1 MSAGDTAGDT
11 EGDTAGGSTGRTKA
25 GATGRTKA
33 GATGRTK
40 AGSTG
45 GSTGRIKAGAAGG
58 IWKQSRG
65 FEPAVRLLFLNQ
77 LTINLGFYMLMPYLA
92 AHLVDG
98 LGMAA
103 WAVGLVLGARNLSQ
117 QGMFLVGGALADRL
131 GFKPLIVAGCALRTL
146 GFGALAFA
154 QSLPMLIAASLAT
167 GLAGALFNPAV
178 RAYLAAEAG
187 EERRV
192 QAFALFNTYYQAGIL
207 LGPLVGVALTGVS
220 FRLTCVVAALLFA
233 ALTLVQLRHLPVRH
247 KAAAPAA
254 RGEER
259 GQFRTVLSNRTF
271 WLFSL
276 AMTGSY
282 VLSFQVYLALPLA
295 ADGTAATTAL
305 FVVSALVAL
314 AGQLRITAWCRAR
327 LSRERCLVLGL
338 GLMGAAF
345 LVPAALGRPLAAL
358 LLCAAVLAVANA
370 VLYPYEMDTVVAL
383 SRGRWV
389 ATHYGLYNTVCGIGI
404 TLGNLGTGV
413 LLDATGWSAVP
424 WLVLCAVGLGC
435 AAAMAALAR
444 GGRLAER
451 PAVRQSAEEESPTP
465 TG

>member
-1 MSAGDTAGDT
+1 MTTA
-11 EGDTAGGSTGRTKA
+11 TAPAK
-25 GATGRTKA
+25 
-33 GATGRTK
+33 
-40 AGSTG
+40 
-45 GSTGRIKAGAAGG
+45 GG
-58 IWKQSRG
+58 IWKQTRT

-92 AHLVDG
+92 AHLADG

-131 GFKPLIVAGCALRTL
+131 GFKPLIVAGCALRTV

-178 RAYLAAEAG
+178 RACLAAEAG
-187 EERRV
+187 ERRV
-192 QAFALFNTYYQAGIL
+192 EAFALFNAYYQGGIL

-220 FRLTCVVAALLFA
+220 FRLTCVVAAVLFA
-233 ALTLVQLRHLPVRH
+233 GLTVVQLRHLPVRRSAE
-247 KAAAPAA
+247 AAAGDGG
-254 RGEER
+254 RTGR
-259 GQFRTVLSNRTF
+259 QFRTVLANRLF

-314 AGQLRITAWCRAR
+314 AGQLRITAWCKAR

-338 GLMGAAF
+338 ALMGAAF
-345 LVPAALGRPLAAL
+345 LVPAALGRSLVGL

-383 SRGRWV
+383 SGGRWV

-404 TLGNLGTGV
+404 TLGNLGTGA
-413 LLDATGWSAVP
+413 LLDVTGWSAAP

-435 AAAMAALAR
+435 AAAVAALAR
-444 GGRLAER
+444 GGRLA
-451 PAVRQSAEEESPTP
+451 VRQPAEEESPSRSA
-465 TG
+465 

>member
-1 MSAGDTAGDT
+1 MSSTTGTTPGPAKEAR
-11 EGDTAGGSTGRTKA
+11 GGV
-25 GATGRTKA
+25 
-33 GATGRTK
+33 
-40 AGSTG
+40 
-45 GSTGRIKAGAAGG
+45 
-58 IWKQSRG
+58 WKQSRG

-92 AHLVDG
+92 AHLADG

-117 QGMFLVGGALADRL
+117 QGMFLVGGALADRF
-131 GFKPLIVAGCALRTL
+131 GFKPLIVAGCALRTA

-178 RAYLAAEAG
+178 RACLAAEAG

-192 QAFALFNTYYQAGIL
+192 EAFALFNVYYQAGIL

-220 FRLTCVVAALLFA
+220 FQLTCLVAAVLFA
-233 ALTLVQLRHLPVRH
+233 VLTLVQLRYMPVRAG
-247 KAAAPAA
+247 KDA
-254 RGEER
+254 RGTGDGEGR
-259 GQFRTVLSNRTF
+259 GQFRTVLSHRTF

-295 ADGTAATTAL
+295 AGGTGPTTAL

-314 AGQLRITAWCRAR
+314 AGQLRITAWCKQR

-338 GLMGAAF
+338 ALMGGAF
-345 LVPAALGRPLAAL
+345 LLPAALGRGLPGL

-383 SRGRWV
+383 AKGRWV

-404 TLGNLGTGV
+404 TLGNLGTGA
-413 LLDATGWSAVP
+413 LLDVTGWSAVP
-424 WLVLCAVGLGC
+424 WLALCAVGLVC
-435 AAAMAALAR
+435 AAAMALLSR
-444 GGRLAER
+444 GGRLG
-451 PAVRQSAEEESPTP
+451 V
-465 TG
+465 

>member
-1 MSAGDTAGDT
+1 MTTA
-11 EGDTAGGSTGRTKA
+11 TAPAK
-25 GATGRTKA
+25 
-33 GATGRTK
+33 
-40 AGSTG
+40 
-45 GSTGRIKAGAAGG
+45 GG
-58 IWKQSRG
+58 IWKQSRT

-92 AHLVDG
+92 AHLADG

-131 GFKPLIVAGCALRTL
+131 GFKPLIVAGCALRTV

-192 QAFALFNTYYQAGIL
+192 QAFALFNAYYQAGIL

-220 FRLTCVVAALLFA
+220 FRLTCVVAAVLFA
-233 ALTLVQLRHLPVRH
+233 GLTLVQLRHLPVRVSE
-247 KAAAPAA
+247 AP
-254 RGEER
+254 REQR
-259 GQFRTVLSNRTF
+259 GQFRTVLAHRTF

-295 ADGTAATTAL
+295 AGGTGVTTAL

-314 AGQLRITAWCRAR
+314 AGQLRITAWCKRR
-327 LSRERCLVLGL
+327 LDRERCLVLGL
-338 GLMGAAF
+338 ALMGGAF
-345 LVPAALGRPLAAL
+345 LVPAALGRGPVGL

-404 TLGNLGTGV
+404 TLGNLGTGA
-413 LLDATGWSAVP
+413 LLDVTGWSATP
-424 WLVLCAVGLGC
+424 WLVLCGVGVGC
-435 AAAMAALAR
+435 AAAMALLGR
-444 GGRLAER
+444 GGRLA
-451 PAVRQSAEEESPTP
+451 AD
-465 TG
+465 

>member
-1 MSAGDTAGDT
+1 MTTA
-11 EGDTAGGSTGRTKA
+11 TAPAK
-25 GATGRTKA
+25 
-33 GATGRTK
+33 
-40 AGSTG
+40 
-45 GSTGRIKAGAAGG
+45 GG
-58 IWKQSRG
+58 IWKQSRT
-65 FEPAVRLLFLNQ
+65 FDPAVRLLFLNQ

-92 AHLVDG
+92 AHLADG

-131 GFKPLIVAGCALRTL
+131 GFKPLIVAGCALRTV

-178 RAYLAAEAG
+178 RACLAAEVG

-192 QAFALFNTYYQAGIL
+192 EAFALFNTYYQAGIL

-220 FRLTCVVAALLFA
+220 FRLTCVVAAVLFA
-233 ALTLVQLRHLPVRH
+233 GLTLVQLRHLPVRT
-247 KAAAPAA
+247 AEAP
-254 RGEER
+254 RELR
-259 GQFRTVLSNRTF
+259 GQFRTVLAHRTF

-295 ADGTAATTAL
+295 AGGTAATTAL

-314 AGQLRITAWCRAR
+314 AGQLRITAWCRRR

-338 GLMGAAF
+338 ALMGGAF
-345 LVPAALGRPLAAL
+345 LLPAVLGRGLVGL
-358 LLCAAVLAVANA
+358 LLCAAVLSVANA

-389 ATHYGLYNTVCGIGI
+389 ATHYGLYNTVCGVGI
-404 TLGNLGTGV
+404 TLGNLGTGA
-413 LLDATGWSAVP
+413 LLDVTGWSAAP
-424 WLVLCAVGLGC
+424 WLVLCAVGLTC
-435 AAAMAALAR
+435 AAAMALLAR
-444 GGRLAER
+444 GGRLA
-451 PAVRQSAEEESPTP
+451 A
-465 TG
+465 G

>member
-1 MSAGDTAGDT
+1 MTTAT
-11 EGDTAGGSTGRTKA
+11 VPAR
-25 GATGRTKA
+25 
-33 GATGRTK
+33 
-40 AGSTG
+40 
-45 GSTGRIKAGAAGG
+45 GG
-58 IWKQSRG
+58 IWKQTRT
-65 FEPAVRLLFLNQ
+65 FDPAVRLLFLNQ

-92 AHLVDG
+92 AHLADG

-131 GFKPLIVAGCALRTL
+131 GFKPLIVAGCALRTV

-178 RAYLAAEAG
+178 RACLAAEAG
-187 EERRV
+187 ERRV
-192 QAFALFNTYYQAGIL
+192 EAFALFNVYYQAGIL

-220 FRLTCVVAALLFA
+220 FRLTCVVAAVLFA
-233 ALTLVQLRHLPVRH
+233 GLTAVQLRHLPAGRSAE
-247 KAAAPAA
+247 AAGDGG
-254 RGEER
+254 RTG
-259 GQFRTVLSNRTF
+259 GQFRTVLAHRVF

-338 GLMGAAF
+338 ALMGAAF
-345 LVPAALGRPLAAL
+345 LVPAALGRSLVGL

-383 SRGRWV
+383 AGGRWV

-404 TLGNLGTGV
+404 TLGNLGTGA
-413 LLDATGWSAVP
+413 LLDLTGWSATP

-444 GGRLAER
+444 GGRLA
-451 PAVRQSAEEESPTP
+451 VRQPAEEESPGP
-465 TG
+465 RA

>member
-1 MSAGDTAGDT
+1 MSSTTGTTPGPAKA
-11 EGDTAGGSTGRTKA
+11 ARGGVWR
-25 GATGRTKA
+25 
-33 GATGRTK
+33 
-40 AGSTG
+40 
-45 GSTGRIKAGAAGG
+45 
-58 IWKQSRG
+58 QSRG

-92 AHLVDG
+92 AHLADG

-117 QGMFLVGGALADRL
+117 QGMFLVGGALADRF
-131 GFKPLIVAGCALRTL
+131 GFKPLIVAGCALRTA

-178 RAYLAAEAG
+178 RACLAAEAG

-192 QAFALFNTYYQAGIL
+192 EAFALFNVYYQAGIL

-220 FRLTCVVAALLFA
+220 FQLTCLVAAVLFA
-233 ALTLVQLRHLPVRH
+233 VLTLVQLRYMPVRGG
-247 KAAAPAA
+247 KDAKETED
-254 RGEER
+254 GEGR
-259 GQFRTVLSNRTF
+259 GQFRTVLSHRTF

-295 ADGTAATTAL
+295 AGGTGPTTAL

-314 AGQLRITAWCRAR
+314 AGQLRITAWCKRR

-338 GLMGAAF
+338 ALMGGAF
-345 LVPAALGRPLAAL
+345 LLPAALGRGLPGL

-383 SRGRWV
+383 AKGRWV

-404 TLGNLGTGV
+404 TLGNLGTGA
-413 LLDATGWSAVP
+413 LLDVTGWSAVP
-424 WLVLCAVGLGC
+424 WLALCAVGLVC
-435 AAAMAALAR
+435 AAAMALLSR
-444 GGRLAER
+444 GGRLG
-451 PAVRQSAEEESPTP
+451 V
-465 TG
+465 

>member
-1 MSAGDTAGDT
+1 MTTSTAT
-11 EGDTAGGSTGRTKA
+11 PLQ
-25 GATGRTKA
+25 
-33 GATGRTK
+33 
-40 AGSTG
+40 
-45 GSTGRIKAGAAGG
+45 GG
-58 IWKQSRG
+58 IWKQSRT
-65 FEPAVRLLFLNQ
+65 FDPAVRLLFVNQ
-77 LTINLGFYMLMPYLA
+77 LTINLGFYMLMPFLA
-92 AHLVDG
+92 AHLADG

-131 GFKPLIVAGCALRTL
+131 GFKPLIVAGCALRTV

-178 RAYLAAEAG
+178 RACLAAEAG

-192 QAFALFNTYYQAGIL
+192 QAFALFNAYYQAGIL

-220 FRLTCVVAALLFA
+220 FRLTCTVAAVLFA
-233 ALTLVQLRHLPVRH
+233 GLTVVQLRHLPVRGVSGD
-247 KAAAPAA
+247 
-254 RGEER
+254 RGER
-259 GQFRTVLSNRTF
+259 GQFRTVLSHRTF

-295 ADGTAATTAL
+295 AEGTGLTTAL

-314 AGQLRITAWCRAR
+314 AGQLRITAWCRRR
-327 LSRERCLVLGL
+327 LDRERCLVLGL
-338 GLMGAAF
+338 ALMGGAF
-345 LVPAALGRPLAAL
+345 LIPAALGRGVAGL

-404 TLGNLGTGV
+404 TLGNLGTGA
-413 LLDATGWSAVP
+413 LLDVTGWSVVP
-424 WLVLCAVGLGC
+424 WLALCAVGLVC
-435 AAAMAALAR
+435 AAAVALLAR
-444 GGRLAER
+444 GGRLAET
-451 PAVRQSAEEESPTP
+451 PAVAGP
-465 TG
+465 

>member
-1 MSAGDTAGDT
+1 MTTTAT
-11 EGDTAGGSTGRTKA
+11 TRAKAGGVWRQTRT
-25 GATGRTKA
+25 
-33 GATGRTK
+33 
-40 AGSTG
+40 
-45 GSTGRIKAGAAGG
+45 
-58 IWKQSRG
+58 
-65 FEPAVRLLFLNQ
+65 FDPAVRLLFLNQ

-92 AHLVDG
+92 AHLADG

-131 GFKPLIVAGCALRTL
+131 GFKPLIVAGCALRTV

-154 QSLPMLIAASLAT
+154 QSLPTLIAASLAT

-178 RAYLAAEAG
+178 RACLAAEAG

-192 QAFALFNTYYQAGIL
+192 EAFALFNAYYQAGIL

-220 FRLTCVVAALLFA
+220 FRLTCVVAAVLFA
-233 ALTLVQLRHLPVRH
+233 GLTVVQLRHLPVRASAGPAGE
-247 KAAAPAA
+247 AAGPA
-254 RGEER
+254 GEEGAR
-259 GQFRTVLSNRTF
+259 GQFRTVLSHRTF

-282 VLSFQVYLALPLA
+282 VLYFQVYLALPLA
-295 ADGTAATTAL
+295 AGGTGTTTAL

-314 AGQLRITAWCRAR
+314 AGQLRITAWTRRR

-338 GLMGAAF
+338 ALMGGAF
-345 LVPAALGRPLAAL
+345 LAPAALGRGPVGL

-404 TLGNLGTGV
+404 TLGNLGTGA
-413 LLDATGWSAVP
+413 LLDVTGWSAAP
-424 WLVLCAVGLGC
+424 WLALCAVGLGC
-435 AAAMAALAR
+435 AAAMEILAR
-444 GGRLAER
+444 GGRLA
-451 PAVRQSAEEESPTP
+451 A
-465 TG
+465 G

>member
-1 MSAGDTAGDT
+1 MTTA
-11 EGDTAGGSTGRTKA
+11 TAPAK
-25 GATGRTKA
+25 
-33 GATGRTK
+33 
-40 AGSTG
+40 
-45 GSTGRIKAGAAGG
+45 GG
-58 IWKQSRG
+58 IWKQSRT
-65 FEPAVRLLFLNQ
+65 FDPAVRLLFLNQ

-92 AHLVDG
+92 AHLADG

-131 GFKPLIVAGCALRTL
+131 GFKPLIVAGCALRTV

-178 RAYLAAEAG
+178 RACLAAEAG

-192 QAFALFNTYYQAGIL
+192 EAFALFNTYYQAGIL

-220 FRLTCVVAALLFA
+220 FRLTCVVAAVLFA
-233 ALTLVQLRHLPVRH
+233 GLTLVQLRHLPVRVSSGAGG
-247 KAAAPAA
+247 K
-254 RGEER
+254 GER
-259 GQFRTVLSNRTF
+259 GQFRTVLAHRTF

-295 ADGTAATTAL
+295 AGGTAATTAL
-305 FVVSALVAL
+305 FAVSALVAL
-314 AGQLRITAWCRAR
+314 AGQLRITAWCRRR

-338 GLMGAAF
+338 ALMGGAF
-345 LVPAALGRPLAAL
+345 LVPAVLGRGLVGL

-389 ATHYGLYNTVCGIGI
+389 ATHYGLYNTVCGVGI
-404 TLGNLGTGV
+404 TLGNLGTGA
-413 LLDATGWSAVP
+413 LLDVTGWSAVP
-424 WLVLCAVGLGC
+424 WLVLCAVGLVC
-435 AAAMAALAR
+435 AAAMALLAR
-444 GGRLAER
+444 GGRLAEAAG
-451 PAVRQSAEEESPTP
+451 PVPVQGAP
-465 TG
+465 G

>member
-1 MSAGDTAGDT
+1 MST
-11 EGDTAGGSTGRTKA
+11 EVSTPAK
-25 GATGRTKA
+25 
-33 GATGRTK
+33 
-40 AGSTG
+40 
-45 GSTGRIKAGAAGG
+45 GG
-58 IWKQSRG
+58 IWRQSRT

-92 AHLVDG
+92 AHLSDG

-103 WAVGLVLGARNLSQ
+103 WAVGLVLGVRNLSQ
-117 QGMFLVGGALADRL
+117 QGMFLIGGALADRL
-131 GFKPLIVAGCALRTL
+131 GFKPLIVAGCALRTV

-154 QSLPMLIAASLAT
+154 QSLPVLIAASVAT

-187 EERRV
+187 ERRRV
-192 QAFALFNTYYQAGIL
+192 EAFALFNTYYQAGIL

-220 FRLTCVVAALLFA
+220 FRLTCTVAAVLFA
-233 ALTLVQLRHLPVRH
+233 VLTLVQLRHLPVRERTAEPGAE
-247 KAAAPAA
+247 AAAEPGTEQAA
-254 RGEER
+254 GR
-259 GQFRTVLSNRTF
+259 GQFRTVLANRVF

-295 ADGTAATTAL
+295 ADSTAATTAL

-314 AGQLRITAWCRAR
+314 AGQLRITAWCGRR

-338 GLMGAAF
+338 VLMGTAF
-345 LVPAALGRPLAAL
+345 LLPVAVPGVVGL
-358 LLCAAVLAVANA
+358 LLCSAALAVGNA

-383 SRGRWV
+383 AGGRWV

-413 LLDATGWSAVP
+413 LLDVTGWSATP
-424 WLVLCAVGLGC
+424 WLVLCGVGLGC
-435 AAAMAALAR
+435 AAAVGALAR
-444 GGRLAER
+444 GGRLRA
-451 PAVRQSAEEESPTP
+451 
-465 TG
+465 

>member
-1 MSAGDTAGDT
+1 MTTTA
-11 EGDTAGGSTGRTKA
+11 APPKGGV
-25 GATGRTKA
+25 
-33 GATGRTK
+33 
-40 AGSTG
+40 
-45 GSTGRIKAGAAGG
+45 
-58 IWKQSRG
+58 WKQSRS

-92 AHLVDG
+92 AHLADG

-131 GFKPLIVAGCALRTL
+131 GFKPLIVAGCALRTV

-178 RAYLAAEAG
+178 RACLAAEAG

-192 QAFALFNTYYQAGIL
+192 EAFALFNVYYQAGIL

-220 FRLTCVVAALLFA
+220 FRLTCVVAAVLFA
-233 ALTLVQLRHLPVRH
+233 GLTLVQLRYMPTSG
-247 KAAAPAA
+247 AAA
-254 RGEER
+254 RGKEER
-259 GQFRTVLSNRTF
+259 GQFRTVLSHRTF

-295 ADGTAATTAL
+295 AGGTGPTTAL

-314 AGQLRITAWCRAR
+314 AGQLRITAWCKRR

-338 GLMGAAF
+338 ALMGGAF
-345 LVPAALGRPLAAL
+345 LLPAVLGRGLVGL

-404 TLGNLGTGV
+404 TLGNLGTGA
-413 LLDATGWSAVP
+413 LLDVTGWSAVP
-424 WLVLCAVGLGC
+424 WLALCAVGLVC
-435 AAAMAALAR
+435 AAAMALLAR
-444 GGRLAER
+444 GGRLAEG
-451 PAVRQSAEEESPTP
+451 AATD
-465 TG
+465 

>member
-1 MSAGDTAGDT
+1 MSATAAPP
-11 EGDTAGGSTGRTKA
+11 AGGV
-25 GATGRTKA
+25 
-33 GATGRTK
+33 
-40 AGSTG
+40 
-45 GSTGRIKAGAAGG
+45 
-58 IWKQSRG
+58 WKQSRT
-65 FEPAVRLLFLNQ
+65 FDPAVRLLFLNQ

-92 AHLVDG
+92 AHLADG

-103 WAVGLVLGARNLSQ
+103 WSVGLVLGARNLSQ
-117 QGMFLVGGALADRL
+117 QGLFLVGGALADRL
-131 GFKPLIVAGCALRTL
+131 GFKPLIVAGCALRTV

-178 RAYLAAEAG
+178 RACLAAEAG

-192 QAFALFNTYYQAGIL
+192 QAFALFNAYYQAGIL

-220 FRLTCVVAALLFA
+220 FRLTCVVAAVLFA
-233 ALTLVQLRHLPVRH
+233 GLTLVQLRHLPVRGG
-247 KAAAPAA
+247 AAPSV
-254 RGEER
+254 GKGER
-259 GQFRTVLSNRTF
+259 GQFRTVLSHRTF

-295 ADGTAATTAL
+295 AEGTGLTTAL

-314 AGQLRITAWCRAR
+314 AGQLRITAWCRRR
-327 LSRERCLVLGL
+327 LDRERCLVLGL
-338 GLMGAAF
+338 ALMGGAF
-345 LVPAALGRPLAAL
+345 LVPAALGRGVAGL

-404 TLGNLGTGV
+404 TLGNLGTGA
-413 LLDATGWSAVP
+413 LLDVTGWSAVP
-424 WLVLCAVGLGC
+424 WLALCAVGLVC
-435 AAAMAALAR
+435 AAAVALLAR
-444 GGRLAER
+444 GGRLATAAPETEAETETER
-451 PAVRQSAEEESPTP
+451 T

>member
-1 MSAGDTAGDT
+1 MTTVTA
-11 EGDTAGGSTGRTKA
+11 SK
-25 GATGRTKA
+25 
-33 GATGRTK
+33 
-40 AGSTG
+40 
-45 GSTGRIKAGAAGG
+45 GG
-58 IWKQSRG
+58 IWKRSRG
-65 FEPAVRLLFLNQ
+65 FDPAVRLLFLNQ

-92 AHLVDG
+92 AHLADG

-131 GFKPLIVAGCALRTL
+131 GFKPLIVAGCALRTV

-178 RAYLAAEAG
+178 RACLAAEAG
-187 EERRV
+187 ERRV
-192 QAFALFNTYYQAGIL
+192 EAFALFNTYYQAGIL

-220 FRLTCVVAALLFA
+220 FRLTCVVAAVLFA
-233 ALTLVQLRHLPVRH
+233 ALTLVQLRHLPVRR
-247 KAAAPAA
+247 AAGATREA
-254 RGEER
+254 GER
-259 GQFRTVLSNRTF
+259 GQFRTVLANRVF

-314 AGQLRITAWCRAR
+314 AGQLRITAWCSAR

-345 LVPAALGRPLAAL
+345 LVPAALGRSLAGL

-383 SRGRWV
+383 SEGRWV

-404 TLGNLGTGV
+404 TVGNLGTGA
-413 LLDATGWSAVP
+413 LLDVTGWSAAP

-444 GGRLAER
+444 GGRLA
-451 PAVRQSAEEESPTP
+451 VRQPAEEESPSRP
-465 TG
+465 A

>member
-1 MSAGDTAGDT
+1 MTTTAP
-11 EGDTAGGSTGRTKA
+11 AKA
-25 GATGRTKA
+25 G
-33 GATGRTK
+33 
-40 AGSTG
+40 
-45 GSTGRIKAGAAGG
+45 GG
-58 IWKQSRG
+58 IWRQSRT
-65 FEPAVRLLFLNQ
+65 FDPAVRLLFLNQ

-92 AHLVDG
+92 AHLADG

-131 GFKPLIVAGCALRTL
+131 GFKPLIVAGCALRTV

-154 QSLPMLIAASLAT
+154 QSLPTLIAASLAT

-192 QAFALFNTYYQAGIL
+192 QAFALFHAYYQAGIL

-220 FRLTCVVAALLFA
+220 FRLTCVVAAVLFA
-233 ALTLVQLRHLPVRH
+233 GLTLVQLRHLPVRVSG
-247 KAAAPAA
+247 AP
-254 RGEER
+254 REQR
-259 GQFRTVLSNRTF
+259 GQFRTVLAHRTF

-295 ADGTAATTAL
+295 AGGTGVTTAL

-314 AGQLRITAWCRAR
+314 AGQLRITAWTRRR
-327 LSRERCLVLGL
+327 LDRERCLVLGL
-338 GLMGAAF
+338 ALMGGAF
-345 LVPAALGRPLAAL
+345 LVPAALGRGPAGL

-404 TLGNLGTGV
+404 TLGNLGTGA
-413 LLDATGWSAVP
+413 LLDVTGWSAAP
-424 WLVLCAVGLGC
+424 WLALCAVGLGC
-435 AAAMAALAR
+435 AAAMALLAR
-444 GGRLAER
+444 GGRLA
-451 PAVRQSAEEESPTP
+451 A
-465 TG
+465 G

>member
-1 MSAGDTAGDT
+1 MTTA
-11 EGDTAGGSTGRTKA
+11 TAPAKGGV
-25 GATGRTKA
+25 
-33 GATGRTK
+33 
-40 AGSTG
+40 
-45 GSTGRIKAGAAGG
+45 
-58 IWKQSRG
+58 WKQSRT

-92 AHLVDG
+92 AHLADG

-131 GFKPLIVAGCALRTL
+131 GFKPLIVAGCALRTV

-178 RAYLAAEAG
+178 RACLAAEAG

-192 QAFALFNTYYQAGIL
+192 EAFALFNVYYQAGIL

-220 FRLTCVVAALLFA
+220 FRLTCGVAAVLFA
-233 ALTLVQLRHLPVRH
+233 GLTLVQLRHLPVRVSE
-247 KAAAPAA
+247 AP
-254 RGEER
+254 REQR
-259 GQFRTVLSNRTF
+259 GQFRTVLAHRTF

-295 ADGTAATTAL
+295 AGGTGATTAL

-314 AGQLRITAWCRAR
+314 AGQLRITAWCRRR

-338 GLMGAAF
+338 ALMGGAF
-345 LVPAALGRPLAAL
+345 LVPAVLGHGLVGL
-358 LLCAAVLAVANA
+358 LLCAAVLSVANA

-404 TLGNLGTGV
+404 TLGNLGTGA
-413 LLDATGWSAVP
+413 LLDVTGWSAAP
-424 WLVLCAVGLGC
+424 WLVLCGVGLVC
-435 AAAMAALAR
+435 AAAMALLAR
-444 GGRLAER
+444 GGRLAEGA
-451 PAVRQSAEEESPTP
+451 PAA
-465 TG
+465 

>member
-1 MSAGDTAGDT
+1 MST
-11 EGDTAGGSTGRTKA
+11 EASAPAK
-25 GATGRTKA
+25 
-33 GATGRTK
+33 
-40 AGSTG
+40 
-45 GSTGRIKAGAAGG
+45 GG
-58 IWKQSRG
+58 IWRQSRT

-92 AHLVDG
+92 AHLADG

-103 WAVGLVLGARNLSQ
+103 WAVGLVLGVRNLSQ

-131 GFKPLIVAGCALRTL
+131 GFKPLIVAGCALRTA

-154 QSLPMLIAASLAT
+154 QSLPVLVAASVAT

-187 EERRV
+187 ERRV
-192 QAFALFNTYYQAGIL
+192 EAFALFNTYYQAGIL

-220 FRLTCVVAALLFA
+220 FRLTCVVAAVLFA
-233 ALTLVQLRHLPVRH
+233 VLTLVQLRHLPVRG
-247 KAAAPAA
+247 KPAEA
-254 RGEER
+254 VEER
-259 GQFRTVLSNRTF
+259 GQFRTVLTNRTF

-314 AGQLRITAWCRAR
+314 AGQLRITAWCARR

-338 GLMGAAF
+338 VLMGAAF
-345 LVPAALGRPLAAL
+345 LPPVAVPGLGGL
-358 LLCAAVLAVANA
+358 LLCAAALAVANA

-383 SRGRWV
+383 SGGRWV

-404 TLGNLGTGV
+404 TLGNLGTGA
-413 LLDATGWSAVP
+413 LLDVTGWSATP
-424 WLVLCAVGLGC
+424 WLVLCGVGLACACAVGALG
-435 AAAMAALAR
+435 R
-444 GGRLAER
+444 GGRLSAD
-451 PAVRQSAEEESPTP
+451 AVPGAR
-465 TG
+465 G

>member
-1 MSAGDTAGDT
+1 MSAQV
-11 EGDTAGGSTGRTKA
+11 
-25 GATGRTKA
+25 
-33 GATGRTK
+33 
-40 AGSTG
+40 
-45 GSTGRIKAGAAGG
+45 AAPAKGG
-58 IWKQSRG
+58 IWRRSRT

-92 AHLVDG
+92 AHLADG

-103 WAVGLVLGARNLSQ
+103 WAVGLVLGVRNLSQ
-117 QGMFLVGGALADRL
+117 QGMFLAGGALADRL
-131 GFKPLIVAGCALRTL
+131 GFKPLIVAGCALRTA

-154 QSLPMLIAASLAT
+154 QSLPVLIVASVAT

-187 EERRV
+187 ERRV
-192 QAFALFNTYYQAGIL
+192 EAFALFNTYYQAGIL

-220 FRLTCVVAALLFA
+220 FRLTCVVAAVLFA
-233 ALTLVQLRHLPVRH
+233 VLTLVQLRHLPVRG
-247 KAAAPAA
+247 KAAAETGTAEGEAA
-254 RGEER
+254 AEER
-259 GQFRTVLSNRTF
+259 GQFRTVLTNRTF

-314 AGQLRITAWCRAR
+314 AGQLRITAWCGRR

-338 GLMGAAF
+338 VLMGAAF
-345 LVPAALGRPLAAL
+345 LLPPFVPGLGGL
-358 LLCAAVLAVANA
+358 LLCAAVLAAANA

-383 SRGRWV
+383 SGGRWV
-389 ATHYGLYNTVCGIGI
+389 ATHYGLYNTVCGVGI
-404 TLGNLGTGV
+404 TLGNLGTGA
-413 LLDATGWSAVP
+413 LLDVTGWSLTP
-424 WLVLCAVGLGC
+424 WLVLCGVGLACAGAVGALG
-435 AAAMAALAR
+435 R
-444 GGRLAER
+444 GGRLGAG
-451 PAVRQSAEEESPTP
+451 AGVGS
-465 TG
+465 

>member
-1 MSAGDTAGDT
+1 M
-11 EGDTAGGSTGRTKA
+11 
-25 GATGRTKA
+25 
-33 GATGRTK
+33 
-40 AGSTG
+40 
-45 GSTGRIKAGAAGG
+45 
-58 IWKQSRG
+58 WKQTRT
-65 FEPAVRLLFLNQ
+65 FDPAVRLLFLNQ

-92 AHLVDG
+92 AHLADG

-131 GFKPLIVAGCALRTL
+131 GFKPLIVAGCALRTI

-154 QSLPMLIAASLAT
+154 QSLPTLIAASLAT

-192 QAFALFNTYYQAGIL
+192 QAFALFNAYYQAGIL
-207 LGPLVGVALTGVS
+207 LGPLAGVALTGVS

-233 ALTLVQLRHLPVRH
+233 ALTAVQLRHLPVRG
-247 KAAAPAA
+247 KTPEAPQ
-254 RGEER
+254 GEALQGEAR
-259 GQFRTVLSNRTF
+259 GQFRTVLANRTF

-358 LLCAAVLAVANA
+358 LLCAALLAVANA

-413 LLDATGWSAVP
+413 LLDATGWSAAP

>member
-1 MSAGDTAGDT
+1 MSATTVPA
-11 EGDTAGGSTGRTKA
+11 R
-25 GATGRTKA
+25 
-33 GATGRTK
+33 
-40 AGSTG
+40 
-45 GSTGRIKAGAAGG
+45 GG
-58 IWKQSRG
+58 IWKQSRS
-65 FEPAVRLLFLNQ
+65 FDPAVRLLFLNQ

-92 AHLVDG
+92 AHLADG

-131 GFKPLIVAGCALRTL
+131 GFKPLIVAGCALRTA

-154 QSLPMLIAASLAT
+154 QSLPWLIAASLAT

-178 RAYLAAEAG
+178 RAYVAAEAG
-187 EERRV
+187 ERRV
-192 QAFALFNTYYQAGIL
+192 EAFALFNAYYQAGIL
-207 LGPLVGVALTGVS
+207 FGPLVGVALTGVS
-220 FRLTCVVAALLFA
+220 FRLTCVVAAVLFA
-233 ALTLVQLRHLPVRH
+233 GLTVVQLRHLPVRR
-247 KAAAPAA
+247 KAAEEAA
-254 RGEER
+254 SSEGAAQ
-259 GQFRTVLSNRTF
+259 GQFRSALANRTF

-314 AGQLRITAWCRAR
+314 AGQLRITAWCKAR

-345 LVPAALGRPLAAL
+345 LVPAALGRSLPAL
-358 LLCAAVLAVANA
+358 LACAAVLAVANA

-404 TLGNLGTGV
+404 TLGNLGTGA
-413 LLDATGWSAVP
+413 LLDVTGWSAAP

-444 GGRLAER
+444 GGRLA
-451 PAVRQSAEEESPTP
+451 VRQPAEEESPSRA
-465 TG
+465 G

>member
-1 MSAGDTAGDT
+1 MSSTTGTTPGPAKEAR
-11 EGDTAGGSTGRTKA
+11 GGVWR
-25 GATGRTKA
+25 
-33 GATGRTK
+33 
-40 AGSTG
+40 
-45 GSTGRIKAGAAGG
+45 
-58 IWKQSRG
+58 QSRG

-92 AHLVDG
+92 AHLADG

-117 QGMFLVGGALADRL
+117 QGMFLVGGALADRF
-131 GFKPLIVAGCALRTL
+131 GFKPLIVAGCALRTA

-178 RAYLAAEAG
+178 RACLAAEAG

-192 QAFALFNTYYQAGIL
+192 EAFALFNVYYQAGIL

-220 FRLTCVVAALLFA
+220 FQLTCLVAAVLFA
-233 ALTLVQLRHLPVRH
+233 VLTLVQLRYMPVRAG
-247 KAAAPAA
+247 KDA
-254 RGEER
+254 RETGDGEGR
-259 GQFRTVLSNRTF
+259 GQFRTVLSHRTF

-295 ADGTAATTAL
+295 AGGTGPTTAL

-314 AGQLRITAWCRAR
+314 AGQLRITAWCKRR

-338 GLMGAAF
+338 ALMGGAF
-345 LVPAALGRPLAAL
+345 LLPAALGRGLPGL

-383 SRGRWV
+383 AKGRWV

-404 TLGNLGTGV
+404 TLGNLGTGA
-413 LLDATGWSAVP
+413 LLDVTGWSAVP
-424 WLVLCAVGLGC
+424 WLALCAVGLVC
-435 AAAMAALAR
+435 AAAMALLSR
-444 GGRLAER
+444 GGRLG
-451 PAVRQSAEEESPTP
+451 V
-465 TG
+465 

>member
-1 MSAGDTAGDT
+1 MSTTTAPARRGVW
-11 EGDTAGGSTGRTKA
+11 R
-25 GATGRTKA
+25 
-33 GATGRTK
+33 
-40 AGSTG
+40 
-45 GSTGRIKAGAAGG
+45 
-58 IWKQSRG
+58 QSRT

-92 AHLVDG
+92 AHLADG

-117 QGMFLVGGALADRL
+117 QGMFLLGGALADRL
-131 GFKPLIVAGCALRTL
+131 GFKPLIVAGCALRTA

-154 QSLPMLIAASLAT
+154 QSLPMLVAASLAT

-178 RAYLAAEAG
+178 RACLAAEAG

-192 QAFALFNTYYQAGIL
+192 EAFALFHVHYQAGIL

-220 FRLTCVVAALLFA
+220 FRLTCGVAAVLFA
-233 ALTLVQLRHLPVRH
+233 GLTLVQLRFMPVRGGTR
-247 KAAAPAA
+247 AGGGA
-254 RGEER
+254 ER
-259 GQFRTVLSNRTF
+259 GQFRTVLAHRTF

-276 AMTGSY
+276 VMTGSY

-295 ADGTAATTAL
+295 AGGTATTTAL

-314 AGQLRITAWCRAR
+314 AGQLRITAWCGR

-338 GLMGAAF
+338 ALMGGAF
-345 LVPAALGRPLAAL
+345 LAPAALGRGPAGL

-389 ATHYGLYNTVCGIGI
+389 ATHYGLYNTVCGVGI
-404 TLGNLGTGV
+404 TLGNLGTGA
-413 LLDATGWSAVP
+413 LLDVTGWSAAP
-424 WLVLCAVGLGC
+424 WLALCGVGLVC
-435 AAAMAALAR
+435 AAAMALLAR
-444 GGRLAER
+444 GGRLGEGA
-451 PAVRQSAEEESPTP
+451 A
-465 TG
+465 

>member
-1 MSAGDTAGDT
+1 MSGGADTA
-11 EGDTAGGSTGRTKA
+11 AVPAPPRGGPWKRSRT
-25 GATGRTKA
+25 
-33 GATGRTK
+33 
-40 AGSTG
+40 
-45 GSTGRIKAGAAGG
+45 
-58 IWKQSRG
+58 
-65 FEPAVRLLFLNQ
+65 FDPAVRLLFLNQ
-77 LTINLGFYMLMPYLA
+77 LTINLGFSMLMPYLA
-92 AHLVDG
+92 AHLADG

-131 GFKPLIVAGCALRTL
+131 GFKPLIVAGCALRTV
-146 GFGALAFA
+146 GFGGLALA
-154 QSLPMLIAASLAT
+154 QSLPVLIAASLAT

-178 RAYLAAEAG
+178 RACLAAEAG
-187 EERRV
+187 EARRV
-192 QAFALFNTYYQAGIL
+192 EAFALFNAYYQAGIL

-220 FRLTCVVAALLFA
+220 FRLTCATAALLFLG
-233 ALTLVQLRHLPVRH
+233 LTLVQLRHLPASAGGGRPEP
-247 KAAAPAA
+247 KGA
-254 RGEER
+254 GTR
-259 GQFRTVLSNRTF
+259 GQLRTVLGNRVF

-295 ADGTAATTAL
+295 AGGTGVTTAL

-314 AGQLRITAWCRAR
+314 AGQLRITAWCAAR
-327 LSRERCLVLGL
+327 LTRERSLVLGL
-338 GLMGAAF
+338 ALMGGAF
-345 LVPAALGRPLAAL
+345 LLPAALGRGAPAL

-413 LLDATGWSAVP
+413 LLDVTGRTAVP
-424 WLVLCAVGLGC
+424 WLVLCAVGLAC
-435 AAAMAALAR
+435 AAAVAVLGR
-444 GGRLAER
+444 GGRLRAAE
-451 PAVRQSAEEESPTP
+451 
-465 TG
+465 

>member
-1 MSAGDTAGDT
+1 MTTANT
-11 EGDTAGGSTGRTKA
+11 TAPAKGGVWR
-25 GATGRTKA
+25 
-33 GATGRTK
+33 
-40 AGSTG
+40 
-45 GSTGRIKAGAAGG
+45 
-58 IWKQSRG
+58 QSRT

-92 AHLVDG
+92 AHLADG

-131 GFKPLIVAGCALRTL
+131 GFKPLIVAGCALRTA

-178 RAYLAAEAG
+178 RACLAAEAG

-192 QAFALFNTYYQAGIL
+192 EAFALFNVYYQAGIL

-220 FRLTCVVAALLFA
+220 FRLTCVVAAVLFA
-233 ALTLVQLRHLPVRH
+233 GLTLVQLRHLPVRASH
-247 KAAAPAA
+247 EPRKE
-254 RGEER
+254 GER
-259 GQFRTVLSNRTF
+259 GQFRTVLSHRTF
-271 WLFSL
+271 WFFSL

-295 ADGTAATTAL
+295 ADGTGLTTAL

-314 AGQLRITAWCRAR
+314 AGQLRITAWCRRR
-327 LSRERCLVLGL
+327 LTRERCLVLGL
-338 GLMGAAF
+338 ALMGGAF
-345 LVPAALGRPLAAL
+345 LAPAALGRGAVAL

-404 TLGNLGTGV
+404 TLGNLGTGA
-413 LLDATGWSAVP
+413 LLDVTGWSAAP
-424 WLVLCAVGLGC
+424 WLALCAVGLVC
-435 AAAMAALAR
+435 AAAMALLAR
-444 GGRLAER
+444 GGRLGEA
-451 PAVRQSAEEESPTP
+451 AD
-465 TG
+465 GG

>member
-1 MSAGDTAGDT
+1 MTTA
-11 EGDTAGGSTGRTKA
+11 TAPAKGGV
-25 GATGRTKA
+25 
-33 GATGRTK
+33 
-40 AGSTG
+40 
-45 GSTGRIKAGAAGG
+45 
-58 IWKQSRG
+58 WKQSRT
-65 FEPAVRLLFLNQ
+65 FDPAVRLLFLNQ

-92 AHLVDG
+92 AHLADG

-117 QGMFLVGGALADRL
+117 QGMFLVGGALADRF
-131 GFKPLIVAGCALRTL
+131 GFKPLIVAGCALRTA

-178 RAYLAAEAG
+178 RACLAAEAG

-192 QAFALFNTYYQAGIL
+192 EAFALFHVYYQAGIL

-220 FRLTCVVAALLFA
+220 FRLTCAVAAVLFA
-233 ALTLVQLRHLPVRH
+233 GLTLVQLRHLPVRVSE
-247 KAAAPAA
+247 AP
-254 RGEER
+254 RERR
-259 GQFRTVLSNRTF
+259 GQFRTVLAHRTF

-295 ADGTAATTAL
+295 AGGTGATTAL

-314 AGQLRITAWCRAR
+314 AGQLRITAWCRRR

-338 GLMGAAF
+338 ALMGGAF
-345 LVPAALGRPLAAL
+345 LVPAVLGRGLVGL
-358 LLCAAVLAVANA
+358 LLCAAVLSVANA

-404 TLGNLGTGV
+404 TLGNLATGV
-413 LLDATGWSAVP
+413 LLDVTGWSAAP
-424 WLVLCAVGLGC
+424 WLVLCAVGLVC
-435 AAAMAALAR
+435 AAAMALLAR
-444 GGRLAER
+444 GGRLAEGA
-451 PAVRQSAEEESPTP
+451 PA
-465 TG
+465 G

>member
-1 MSAGDTAGDT
+1 MTTA
-11 EGDTAGGSTGRTKA
+11 TAPAKA
-25 GATGRTKA
+25 R
-33 GATGRTK
+33 
-40 AGSTG
+40 
-45 GSTGRIKAGAAGG
+45 GG
-58 IWKQSRG
+58 IWKQSRT
-65 FEPAVRLLFLNQ
+65 FDPAVRLLFLNQ

-92 AHLVDG
+92 AHLADG

-131 GFKPLIVAGCALRTL
+131 GFKPLIVAGCALRTV

-178 RAYLAAEAG
+178 RACLAAEAG

-192 QAFALFNTYYQAGIL
+192 EAFALFNTYYQAGIL
-207 LGPLVGVALTGVS
+207 LGPLLGVALTGVS
-220 FRLTCVVAALLFA
+220 FRLTCVVAAVLFA
-233 ALTLVQLRHLPVRH
+233 GLTLVQLRYMPVR
-247 KAAAPAA
+247 AVSGSGDE
-254 RGEER
+254 GEKGEL
-259 GQFRTVLSNRTF
+259 GQFRTVLAHRTF

-295 ADGTAATTAL
+295 AGGTGPTTAL

-314 AGQLRITAWCRAR
+314 AGQLRITAWCRRR

-345 LVPAALGRPLAAL
+345 LVPAVLGRGLVAL

-404 TLGNLGTGV
+404 TLGNLGTGA
-413 LLDATGWSAVP
+413 LLDVTGWSAAP

-435 AAAMAALAR
+435 AAAMALLAR
-444 GGRLAER
+444 GGRLAEG
-451 PAVRQSAEEESPTP
+451 AS
-465 TG
+465 GD

>member
-1 MSAGDTAGDT
+1 MTTTAT
-11 EGDTAGGSTGRTKA
+11 PAPPQ
-25 GATGRTKA
+25 
-33 GATGRTK
+33 
-40 AGSTG
+40 
-45 GSTGRIKAGAAGG
+45 GG
-58 IWKQSRG
+58 IWKQSRT
-65 FEPAVRLLFLNQ
+65 FDPAVRLLFLNQ
-77 LTINLGFYMLMPYLA
+77 LTINLGFYMLMPFLA
-92 AHLVDG
+92 AHLADG

-131 GFKPLIVAGCALRTL
+131 GFKPLIVAGCALRTV

-178 RAYLAAEAG
+178 RACLAAEAG

-192 QAFALFNTYYQAGIL
+192 QAFALFNAYYQAGIL

-220 FRLTCVVAALLFA
+220 FRLTCTVAAVLFA
-233 ALTLVQLRHLPVRH
+233 GLTLVQLRHLPVRGVSGD
-247 KAAAPAA
+247 
-254 RGEER
+254 RGER
-259 GQFRTVLSNRTF
+259 GQFRTVLSHRTF

-295 ADGTAATTAL
+295 AEGTGLTTAL

-314 AGQLRITAWCRAR
+314 AGQLRITAWCRRR
-327 LSRERCLVLGL
+327 LDRERCLVLGL
-338 GLMGAAF
+338 ALMGGAF
-345 LVPAALGRPLAAL
+345 LVPAALGRGVAGL

-404 TLGNLGTGV
+404 TLGNLGTGA
-413 LLDATGWSAVP
+413 LLDVTGWSVMP
-424 WLVLCAVGLGC
+424 WLALCAVGLVC
-435 AAAMAALAR
+435 AAAVALLAR
-444 GGRLAER
+444 GGRLAA
-451 PAVRQSAEEESPTP
+451 PPDAT
-465 TG
+465 